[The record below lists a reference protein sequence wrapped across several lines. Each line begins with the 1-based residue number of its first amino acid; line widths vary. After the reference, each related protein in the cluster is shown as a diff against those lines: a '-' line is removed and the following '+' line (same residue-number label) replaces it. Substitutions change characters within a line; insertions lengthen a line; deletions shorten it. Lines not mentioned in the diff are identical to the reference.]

1 MGLQA
6 PNFDES
12 GMGDDDD
19 DGDLE
24 AELQRLQQGTGGGYG
39 SKANKRKA
47 GLWFEIITCYSGI
60 MKYILYI
67 YRWSR
72 TRSSSIA

>member
-1 MGLQA
+1 MGFQA

-19 DGDLE
+19 DDLE
-24 AELQRLQQGTGGGYG
+24 AELQRLQQGIGGDHG

-47 GLWFEIITCYSGI
+47 GLWFEIIILYSGI
-60 MKYILYI
+60 IKVVLYV
-67 YRWSR
+67 YRWNR
-72 TRSSSIA
+72 RRSSSIS